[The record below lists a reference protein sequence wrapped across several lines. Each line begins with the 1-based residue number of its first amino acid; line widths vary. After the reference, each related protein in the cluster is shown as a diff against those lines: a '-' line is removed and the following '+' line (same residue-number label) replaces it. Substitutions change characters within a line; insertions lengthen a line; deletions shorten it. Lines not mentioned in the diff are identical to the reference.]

1 MRRRDVITLL
11 GLAAI
16 GRPLAARAQH
26 RATPARIGII
36 DNAPIW
42 DHFRQALRDLGYIE
56 GDNIAYV
63 YRLADGNPDRLAQA
77 AADLARLPVHVIVT
91 FGTPSTLAAKRATAT
106 IPIVMVSVGDPVG
119 AELVASLARP
129 GGNITGNTIL
139 GPEMASKRV
148 QLLKELIPNLSRL
161 AFLRNPHNASNLRIF
176 EELEVV
182 ARAASLTLIP
192 VEVRSPKEFAGAFA
206 NMLRERPD
214 AVMLTNDPLQ
224 QLHMGEIIAFL
235 AQNKLPGMF
244 QARDNVVAGGLI
256 SYGASLPDLFRHA
269 AGYVHKILQGNKPA
283 DLPVEQPTKFELVI
297 NLKTAK
303 ALGLAIPQSIL
314 LQVDEVIE

>member
-1 MRRRDVITLL
+1 VW
-11 GLAAI
+11 AQQ
-16 GRPLAARAQH
+16 RP
-26 RATPARIGII
+26 TVARIGII

-42 DHFRQALRDLGYIE
+42 DHFRLALRDLGYVE
-56 GDNIAYV
+56 GDNIAYE
-63 YRLADGNPDRLAQA
+63 YRHADGNPDRLAQA
-77 AADLARLPVHVIVT
+77 AADLARLPVNVIAT

-119 AELVASLARP
+119 AGLVASLARP
-129 GGNITGNTIL
+129 GGNVTGNTIL

-148 QLLKELIPNLSRL
+148 QLLKELIPHISRL
-161 AFLRNPHNASNLRIF
+161 AFLRNPDNASNLRIF
-176 EELEVV
+176 EELQVV
-182 ARAASLTLIP
+182 ARAANLTVIP
-192 VEVRSPKEFAGAFA
+192 VEVRSPVEFPGAFA
-206 NMLRERPD
+206 TMLRERPD

-235 AQNKLPGMF
+235 AENKLPGMF

-269 AGYVHKILQGNKPA
+269 AGYVHKILQGTKPA
-283 DLPVEQPTKFELVI
+283 ELPVEQPTKFELVI

-303 ALGLAIPQSIL
+303 ALGLELPPSL
-314 LQVDEVIE
+314 LVGADEVIE

>member
-1 MRRRDVITLL
+1 MQRREVIALL
-11 GLAAI
+11 GGAVI
-16 GRPLAARAQH
+16 VWPLAARSQQQSAV
-26 RATPARIGII
+26 ARIGII

-63 YRLADGNPDRLAQA
+63 YRQADGNPDRLALA
-77 AADLARLPVHVIVT
+77 AADLARLPVNVIAT

-119 AELVASLARP
+119 AELVASFARP
-129 GGNITGNTIL
+129 GGNVTGNTIL

-148 QLLKELIPNLSRL
+148 QLLKEVIPNISRL

-182 ARAASLTLIP
+182 ARAAHLTIIP
-192 VEVRSPKEFAGAFA
+192 VEVRDPKEFPGAFST
-206 NMLRERPD
+206 MLHERPD

-235 AQNKLPGMF
+235 TRNKLPGMF

-269 AGYVHKILQGNKPA
+269 AGYVHKILQGTKPS

-314 LQVDEVIE
+314 LQAHEVIE